1 MGMLGDFLPK
11 VGSSISEIAG
21 QADSAIQSGAK
32 SVGNFISSGTSNFN
46 LAGVTQK
53 LSEGA
58 NKIIGGFGS
67 ALGFKNLAGG
77 LPKGLTEKLPILG
90 GGNSQTLKTEG
101 NNGAARENLD
111 DVIVM
116 LQSTVDGEMVRF
128 AVTPRISESRG
139 ASYHEIN
146 ILHHPGSILKY
157 EKTGNRS
164 WSIGARL
171 ISRNQSEASINQYYL
186 NVVRGWVMPY
196 YGAGTEALAPEK
208 LGAPPPVLKFSG
220 YGARNIS
227 PIPVVLESYDTSW
240 PNDVDYIPT
249 HDGTPFPV
257 IMEINLNLKEAYSPG
272 EYSKFDLYAYKT
284 GDLTTAY
291 GGTAAKTKKPSA
303 STANGITDTSSP
315 INIGKLAAAAGVPSA
330 ASLGGLGSSIGDI
343 AKGVTGGVTSGG
355 SGAMTIKQ
363 MEDEARAKIR
373 SETAAEHAYLD
384 KSLNDQSIKTI
395 V

>member
-1 MGMLGDFLPK
+1 
-11 VGSSISEIAG
+11 
-21 QADSAIQSGAK
+21 
-32 SVGNFISSGTSNFN
+32 
-46 LAGVTQK
+46 
-53 LSEGA
+53 
-58 NKIIGGFGS
+58 
-67 ALGFKNLAGG
+67 
-77 LPKGLTEKLPILG
+77 
-90 GGNSQTLKTEG
+90 
-101 NNGAARENLD
+101 
-111 DVIVM
+111 
-116 LQSTVDGEMVRF
+116 
-128 AVTPRISESRG
+128 
-139 ASYHEIN
+139 
-146 ILHHPGSILKY
+146 
-157 EKTGNRS
+157 
-164 WSIGARL
+164 
-171 ISRNQSEASINQYYL
+171 
-186 NVVRGWVMPY
+186 MPY

-291 GGTAAKTKKPSA
+291 GGTAAKTEKPA
-303 STANGITDTSSP
+303 ATAANGITDTSSP

-343 AKGVTGGVTSGG
+343 AKGVTGGVTSAGTG
-355 SGAMTIKQ
+355 SMTIKQ

-384 KSLNDQSIKTI
+384 NALNNQGIKTI